1 MPTLGRAGLLGRCLA
16 ALSEQDFDKSR
27 YEVVVADDGKSGQTR
42 RAVEE
47 YADRMDIRYVEVTGR
62 HGPAAARN
70 AGLRLARG
78 EIIAFTDDDCIPSPG
93 WLTAGAAAFVD
104 GVAGA
109 AGKMVVPVPARP
121 TDYEMNASHLARAR
135 FVTANSF
142 YRKAVLV
149 AAGGFDEEFTS
160 AWREDSELHFRLLAG
175 GERLVQAPGAVV
187 VHPVRPAR
195 WGVSISQQRKSMFNA
210 LLYKKHP
217 ALYRTYISPVHPW
230 HYYAV
235 VLILILSAAC
245 AAAGFR
251 VGRNRGRHCVALRHL
266 PLLQPE
272 AAGCFA

>member
-1 MPTLGRAGLLGRCLA
+1 M
-16 ALSEQDFDKSR
+16 S
-27 YEVVVADDGKSGQTR
+27 
-42 RAVEE
+42 
-47 YADRMDIRYVEVTGR
+47 
-62 HGPAAARN
+62 
-70 AGLRLARG
+70 RG

-109 AGKMVVPVPARP
+109 AGKTVVPLPARP

-160 AWREDSELHFRLLAG
+160 AWREDSGLHFRLLAG
-175 GERLVQAPGAVV
+175 GERLVQARGAVV

-251 VGRNRGRHCVALRHL
+251 AGAITAGIAWLFGTVRFCSQRLRGVSHS
-266 PLLQPE
+266 PLHVLEMAVTSIIIPPVCIFWRL
-272 AAGCFA
+272 AGAIRYRVFFL